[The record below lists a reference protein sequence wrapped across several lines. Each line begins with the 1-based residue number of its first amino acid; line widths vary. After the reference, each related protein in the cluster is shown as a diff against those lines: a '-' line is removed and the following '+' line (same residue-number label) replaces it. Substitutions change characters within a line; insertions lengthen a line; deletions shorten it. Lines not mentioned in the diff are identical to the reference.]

1 MHLRPLRRLLTRTL
15 ILVLVGSAVWVLLQ
29 DLPGTESRDPDD
41 LDPAFRA
48 RLERVLDELESRGH
62 RPRLRSTWR
71 SVERQRCYRTLG
83 WSTVDWGM
91 HCAVDAQGHPAAL
104 AADVDDAHALTD
116 RQRADFYLAL
126 RELAP
131 SQGLETGGTW
141 SRRSRRWARYD
152 LGWDPGHVQP
162 AGLSTAGARRGER
175 PQGW

>member
-1 MHLRPLRRLLTRTL
+1 MYLRPLRRLCTHFL
-15 ILVLVGSAVWVLLQ
+15 ILGLAGGALWWLLY
-29 DLPGTESRDPDD
+29 DLPGTESRDPDH

-48 RLERVLDELESRGH
+48 RLEPVLDELESRGH

-71 SVERQRCYRTLG
+71 SVERQRYYRTLG

-91 HCAVDAQGHPAAL
+91 HCAVDAQGNPASL
-104 AADVDDAHALTD
+104 AADVDDHRARTD

-141 SRRSRRWARYD
+141 SRRSKRWALYD

-162 AGLSTAGARRGER
+162 AGLSTAAARRGER
-175 PQGW
+175 PRGW